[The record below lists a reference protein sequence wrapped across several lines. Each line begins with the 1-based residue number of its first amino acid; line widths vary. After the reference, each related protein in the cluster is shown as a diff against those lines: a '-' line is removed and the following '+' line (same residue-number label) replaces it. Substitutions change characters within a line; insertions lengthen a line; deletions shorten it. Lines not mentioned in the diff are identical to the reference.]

1 MSHAPVSDTPPRAA
15 PRTLPLARDAFVV
28 AIQRDTPGS
37 DLPRLVAILD
47 ALLAWSAARP
57 SRVAFRADDGP
68 AGTLSFARAGES
80 GVFWAVRHTRGGA
93 PTLELAPP
101 AGRWLTDAGRA
112 HALATLNAHSREV
125 RADGDRLRIGFG
137 ALKNAAA
144 LAAVLAL
151 LDALL
156 DADGRATPPA
166 DVAAAAAVTPRAPE
180 ATSQA
185 ELD

>member
-1 MSHAPVSDTPPRAA
+1 M
-15 PRTLPLARDAFVV
+15 
-28 AIQRDTPGS
+28 QRDTPGS

-47 ALLAWSAARP
+47 ALLAWSAERP
-57 SRVAFRADDGP
+57 TRVAFRGDAGP
-68 AGTLSFARAGES
+68 PDVIAFARVGES
-80 GVFWAVRHTRGGA
+80 GVCWAIRHTRGGA

-137 ALKNAAA
+137 ALKNADA

-156 DADGRATPPA
+156 DADTRATPPA
-166 DVAAAAAVTPRAPE
+166 AAPSPVPPHDPA
-180 ATSQA
+180 SC
-185 ELD
+185 